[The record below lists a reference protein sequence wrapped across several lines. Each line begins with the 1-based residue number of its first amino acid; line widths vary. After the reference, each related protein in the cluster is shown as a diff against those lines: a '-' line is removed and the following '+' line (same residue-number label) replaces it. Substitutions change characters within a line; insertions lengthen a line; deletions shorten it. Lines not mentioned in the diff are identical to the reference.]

1 MSMFDNIKDKA
12 EDLVDSQGDKVGE
25 GLEKAGEFAD
35 EKTGG
40 KFGDQISQGVDFAQ
54 DKTGA
59 GDTTQQ
65 GQQENQQ

>member
-1 MSMFDNIKDKA
+1 MALFDDAKKFVDEHDEQVDQVLDKA
-12 EDLVDSQGDKVGE
+12 GD
-25 GLEKAGEFAD
+25 FAN

>member
-35 EKTGG
+35 EKTSG
-40 KFGDQISQGVDFAQ
+40 KFGDQIDQGVDRAKDGLDGLDGQ
-54 DKTGA
+54 DDDITN
-59 GDTTQQ
+59 
-65 GQQENQQ
+65 E